1 MQRLTQHHAPRHVN
15 RKIFMGLGILA
26 VASLSAAMM
35 GLMPTSTVTVSAGG
49 TGGWRLAE
57 SVTYENITIFPVVSA
72 DAADTHA
79 FETLDEALASG
90 DAVVRENGHSG
101 MHRSRDYDPGIEDQE
116 YNEGAQVNQLVL
128 VYHGKRPLLL
138 LAGEL
143 LSGGKQ
149 DRIIGKDRIVPV
161 GAKPLPLDV
170 FCVEHGRWSDSDQFT
185 ASTIIVHPSVRERA
199 AVDQEQGEVW
209 DAVRS
214 GSTAPE
220 AQSGTAGAATDAA
233 PRRRFQ
239 RDRIQHEIST
249 NAPTESY
256 EKIYD
261 SPASGVPVSSFTD
274 EVQRRFAKATS
285 GIKDGSVV
293 GVVVAY
299 GGEVAWSDVFASPAL
314 FERYW
319 PKLLR
324 SYAVEALSRPQTTEH
339 ASLGEA
345 QEFLQHLDGREKTES
360 EPGVYRWTEVTQ
372 GHYVEISL
380 EALQP
385 VQVKLHWLKIHRT
398 SASASE

>member
-1 MQRLTQHHAPRHVN
+1 MQESTNRPLKNHARRQILVA
-15 RKIFMGLGILA
+15 LAILA
-26 VASLSAAMM
+26 AASLSAAML
-35 GLMPTSTVTVSAGG
+35 GLIPPIEVKVSAGG
-49 TGGWRLAE
+49 ASGLRLAE
-57 SVTYENITIFPVVSA
+57 PVTYENLTVFPVVSA
-72 DAADTHA
+72 DSADTRG

-90 DAVVRENGHSG
+90 DAVVRESGHSG
-101 MHRSRDYDPGIEDQE
+101 MRRSRDFDPGIDEQE

-161 GAKPLPLDV
+161 GASPLPLDV

-199 AVDQEQGEVW
+199 AVDQEQGGVW

-214 GSTAPE
+214 GSTATESRGGSASGAPE
-220 AQSGTAGAATDAA
+220 AA
-233 PRRRFQ
+233 PPAFSQQ
-239 RDRIQHEIST
+239 RIEDEIST

-256 EKIYD
+256 DKIYN
-261 SPASGVPVSSFTD
+261 SPNSGVPVSSFTD
-274 EVQRRFAKATS
+274 EVQRRFDKATS

-314 FERYW
+314 FQRYW

-324 SYAVEALSRPQTTEH
+324 SYVVEALSRPQTHEH
-339 ASLGEA
+339 ASLDDA
-345 QEFLQHLDGREKTES
+345 QEFLQHLDGREKSES
-360 EPGVYRWTEVTQ
+360 EPGVYRWTEVTK
-372 GHYVEISL
+372 GEYVEISL
-380 EALQP
+380 ESLQP

-398 SASASE
+398 S

>member
-1 MQRLTQHHAPRHVN
+1 MQRRILWG
-15 RKIFMGLGILA
+15 FGILA
-26 VASLSAAMM
+26 TAALATAILGLIPRTTLNVA
-35 GLMPTSTVTVSAGG
+35 AGVA
-49 TGGWRLAE
+49 TGWRLAE
-57 SVTYENITIFPVVSA
+57 PVTYENLTIFPVVSSQT
-72 DAADTHA
+72 ADTRA

-90 DAVVRENGHSG
+90 DATVTESGYNG
-101 MHRSRDYDPGIEDQE
+101 MRRSRDRHPVPEEYD
-116 YNEGAQVNQLVL
+116 EGAQVNQLVL

-161 GAKPLPLDV
+161 GANPLPLDV

-199 AVDQEQGEVW
+199 AVDQEQGRVW
-209 DAVRS
+209 EAVRN
-214 GSTAPE
+214 GSTA
-220 AQSGTAGAATDAA
+220 AGSGGGTPAAA
-233 PRRRFQ
+233 PPFSAG
-239 RDRIQHEIST
+239 RIENEIST

-256 EKIYD
+256 AKIYD
-261 SPASGVPVSSFTD
+261 SPASGVPVSSFAE
-274 EVQRRFAKATS
+274 EVQRRFVRATS
-285 GIKDGSVV
+285 EIKDGSVV

-324 SYAVEALSRPQTTEH
+324 SYVVEALSRPQSREH
-339 ASLGEA
+339 ASLDDA
-345 QEFLQHLDGREKTES
+345 REFLQHLDGRETTES

-372 GHYVEISL
+372 GEYVEISL
-380 EALQP
+380 ESLQP
-385 VQVKLHWLKIHRT
+385 VQMKLHWLKIHRT
-398 SASASE
+398 S